1 MSVELSRPSNFASE
15 LVQRRAFANALVPA
29 SLIANGSLGE
39 TMDQLDGDE
48 YECYTCKQRFRSA
61 SFSISREWN
70 RVNYAGD
77 EPEVEIQGSEGLEC
91 YCSQACAT
99 SRRDL
104 VMEREVA
111 GLLYRLDE

>member
-1 MSVELSRPSNFASE
+1 
-15 LVQRRAFANALVPA
+15 
-29 SLIANGSLGE
+29 
-39 TMDQLDGDE
+39 MDQLDGDE
-48 YECYTCKQRFRSA
+48 YECFTCKQRFRSA